1 MEQEQAKTKTLPNG
15 AIYDMEK
22 HRIVSNP
29 GGGRGAFTP
38 ETARQAQARRL
49 ELKRAA
55 VVAGA
60 NAAVE
65 RGDYHEAFGDLA
77 FVSAIAEVQA
87 NKALTPDD
95 PKSTDAAR
103 FVFQEAGVAEM
114 LSRGAEVGA
123 GLGVVSS
130 RVVVLL
136 AELASRQVVDFE
148 EGVINQPSLVEGG
161 E

>member
-1 MEQEQAKTKTLPNG
+1 MEQEQVKTKILPNG
-15 AIYDMEK
+15 AVYDLEK
-22 HRIVSNP
+22 HRIIANP

-38 ETARQAQARRL
+38 ESARQAQARRL

-65 RGDYHEAFGDLA
+65 RGEYHEQFGDLA

-87 NKALTPDD
+87 DKALTPDD

-114 LSRGAEVGA
+114 LSRGVEVGA
-123 GLGVVSS
+123 ALGAVPS
-130 RVVVLL
+130 RVVLLL
-136 AELASRQVVDFE
+136 AELASRQPVDFE
-148 EGVINQPSLVEGG
+148 EGVINQPSLDGG